1 MFLEKLFI
9 FTYSFVHRPWKLF
22 YDLLKSIGALLLLLF
37 VLQELHV
44 HLTKITVHLTF

>member
-22 YDLLKSIGALLLLLF
+22 YDLLKSIGALLLF